1 MAEKQKKT
9 IVKNTH
15 RIVPITFD
23 HAFTY

>member
-1 MAEKQKKT
+1 MAEKQKKL
-9 IVKNTH
+9 VKNTH